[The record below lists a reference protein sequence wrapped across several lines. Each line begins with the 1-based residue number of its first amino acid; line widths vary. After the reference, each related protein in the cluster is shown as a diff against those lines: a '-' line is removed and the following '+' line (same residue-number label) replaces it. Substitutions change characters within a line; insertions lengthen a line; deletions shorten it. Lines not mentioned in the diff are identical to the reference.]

1 MAELHPQ
8 PGNLAAF
15 AEWIAQTPV
24 ITHPVALETA
34 RAAFEDTIA
43 CMIAGAGDPATL
55 AVAKGVSHSGTGPC
69 PVGGQDVSR
78 PAEVAALVNAT
89 AAHAL
94 DFDDNF
100 LPAVTHASAVL
111 VPALLALGAEV
122 DANGDDLLD
131 AYVVGLE
138 MQAWLGHFMIPA
150 HYGAGWHAT
159 STIGAIGAAAACA
172 RLLDLDR
179 EKTTHALSIACSM
192 AGGSKVQFGT
202 LTKPLHAG
210 LAARAGIAATRL
222 AEGGVTANPDPVF
235 GDWGIIALQNGNQT
249 HASNKRSEL
258 SIVVDGLAQKRF
270 PCCGSAHR
278 SLDAIIYLRT
288 KHDLKPDQIDRIE
301 TEIPGSNYDNLRFPT
316 PKTASEA
323 RFSMTYCGALAMI
336 FGQVRLS
343 DFTADAVM
351 RPEVRSFMDKIAMQ
365 DAGLVSRTA
374 GGIWDCPA
382 RTSIFLRTGE
392 VLQKDVMAP
401 VGTINTPLSAAD
413 IDTKFS
419 DCTDGKTGPGLRAEI
434 RAICREIRGYRAR
447 EILRW

>member
-8 PGNLAAF
+8 PDSLAAF
-15 AEWIAQTPV
+15 AEWIAQTPR

-43 CMIAGAGDPATL
+43 CMIAGATDPATL
-55 AVAKGVSHSGTGPC
+55 AVAKGISQSGTGLC

-111 VPALLALGAEV
+111 VSALLALGAEV
-122 DANGDDLLD
+122 DANGDELLD
-131 AYVVGLE
+131 AYIVGLE
-138 MQAWLGHFMIPA
+138 MQAWLGHYMIPA

-159 STIGAIGAAAACA
+159 STIGAVGAAAACA
-172 RLLDLDR
+172 RLLDLGN

-235 GDWGIIALQNGNQT
+235 GAWGIIALQNGNKT
-249 HASNKRSEL
+249 LTNNKRTEL
-258 SIVVDGLAQKRF
+258 SIVADGLAQKRF
-270 PCCGSAHR
+270 PCCASAHR

-301 TEIPGSNYDNLRFPT
+301 TKIPSSNYDNLRFST
-316 PKTASEA
+316 PITACEA
-323 RFSMTYCGALAMI
+323 RFSMTYSGALAMI

-343 DFTADAVM
+343 DFTAEAVM
-351 RPEVRSFMDKIAMQ
+351 RPEIRSFMDKIVLQ
-365 DAGLVSRTA
+365 DAGLVSIT
-374 GGIWDCPA
+374 GGSIWDYPA
-382 RTSIFLRTGE
+382 KTSIILRSGE
-392 VLQKDVMAP
+392 VLQKDVMVP
-401 VGTINTPLSAAD
+401 VGTANAPLSAAD
-413 IDTKFS
+413 IKTKFN
-419 DCTDGKTGPGLRAEI
+419 DCTDGKIGPDLQTKI
-434 RAICREIRGYRAR
+434 RTICREIGSYKAR
-447 EILRW
+447 QILRW